1 MGTLCIN
8 DRGPPANISTAH
20 VFHRFQEH
28 FRSLGL
34 TPSAGSLAERCHHL
48 PSEEG
53 ILGFVTD
60 GNHFDE
66 EGSVPQQDDDPT
78 LALLVASGFQETTRE
93 ASHSSSSF
101 LSVSRTASR
110 GLLYSVKAVSVVT
123 VLFNG
128 TGPVHRDAWWTQ

>member
-1 MGTLCIN
+1 MGTLCII
-8 DRGPPANISTAH
+8 DRGPPPNISTAH
-20 VFHRFQEH
+20 VFHNRFQEH

-34 TPSAGSLAERCHHL
+34 TPSPRSLAERCHHL

-60 GNHFDE
+60 GSHFDE

-78 LALLVASGFQETTRE
+78 LALLVAVLVSKRLPERPD
-93 ASHSSSSF
+93 HSSSSF

-110 GLLYSVKAVSVVT
+110 GLFYPVKAV
-123 VLFNG
+123 
-128 TGPVHRDAWWTQ
+128 